1 MGNKRQTLKS
11 YIYPI
16 ITLLISI
23 ISIIWMGKASLSTG
37 LFAGLG
43 EAVITLFILIP
54 LMAITGS
61 IYMGYKN
68 FPKINTAIY
77 SLLIALTYAAA
88 RFVEYN
94 IEKIVVTGEYDLW
107 VVHPI
112 QIIII
117 AAIIYLISYLGKLV
131 KYTVIRVKTKSNK
144 EGKQ

>member
-1 MGNKRQTLKS
+1 MGKITLKS

-54 LMAITGS
+54 LMAITGTV
-61 IYMGYKN
+61 YMGYKN

-77 SLLIALTYAAA
+77 SLLIAITYAAA

-94 IEKIVVTGEYDLW
+94 IEKIVATGEYDLW

-117 AAIIYLISYLGKLV
+117 TAIIYLISYLGKLV
-131 KYTVIRVKTKSNK
+131 KYIVIRIKTKSDK
-144 EGKQ
+144 EGRQ

>member
-1 MGNKRQTLKS
+1 
-11 YIYPI
+11 
-16 ITLLISI
+16 
-23 ISIIWMGKASLSTG
+23 MGKASLSTG

-77 SLLIALTYAAA
+77 SLLIAITYAAA

-94 IEKIVVTGEYDLW
+94 IEKIIATGEYDLW
-107 VVHPI
+107 VVRPI

>member
-1 MGNKRQTLKS
+1 MGKRTLKS

-61 IYMGYKN
+61 IYIGYKN

-77 SLLIALTYAAA
+77 SLLIAITYAAA

-94 IEKIVVTGEYDLW
+94 IEKIVATGEYDLW

-117 AAIIYLISYLGKLV
+117 TAIIYLISYLGKLV
-131 KYTVIRVKTKSNK
+131 KYIVIRVKTKSNK